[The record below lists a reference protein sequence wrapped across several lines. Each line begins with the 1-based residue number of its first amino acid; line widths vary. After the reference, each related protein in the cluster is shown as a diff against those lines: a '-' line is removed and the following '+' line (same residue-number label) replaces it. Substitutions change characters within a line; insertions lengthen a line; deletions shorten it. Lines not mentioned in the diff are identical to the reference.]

1 MSNQF
6 DLYNK
11 KVMQHFTNPK
21 NMGTIKNPDGVG
33 LVGNPK
39 CGDVMKVFIK
49 IGKRPILKSSVK
61 SQASKVEEYIEDIK
75 VQTLGCGAA
84 IATSSMASQM
94 VKGKSLDEAL
104 KLSNTE
110 VAKALGGL
118 PPVKMH
124 CSVLAEQGIAKAIE
138 DYNNKKNAKK

>member
-1 MSNQF
+1 MSDQF

-21 NMGTIKNPDGVG
+21 NMGSIKNPDGVG

-39 CGDVMKVFIK
+39 CGDVMKIFIK
-49 IGKRPILKSSVK
+49 VK
-61 SQASKVEEYIEDIK
+61 SKDEKGKNIEYIDDIK

-84 IATSSMASQM
+84 IATSSMASEM

-104 KLSNTE
+104 KLSNAQ

-138 DYNNKKNAKK
+138 DYRKKKNAQK